1 MKVIAVYNFKGGVGK
16 TTMAVNLSYLS
27 GVDGSRTLIWD
38 LDPQASAS
46 FYLCVKPKIEGGA
59 KKMVKKKKGIESHFR
74 MTGYPNLDLLPAD
87 ISYRHMEEF
96 IHREKKPMDA
106 MHQIL
111 QPLRKQYDTVFLDCP
126 PGLSLVA
133 ENTFRAADILL
144 VPMIPTVLSLRAY
157 NGLVKFLRKKGPKK
171 LKVIPFFTL
180 VSPYK
185 PMHKTLSEAV
195 PRRNHAF
202 LKSYIPDS
210 SLIESMGVKRA
221 PIPSFARESK
231 AAEAYRTLWKEI
243 KYRLGM
249 QTD

>member
-16 TTMAVNLSYLS
+16 TTMAVNLAYLS
-27 GVDGSRTLIWD
+27 GIDGARSLIWD

-59 KKMVKKKKGIESHFR
+59 RKMVKKKKGLDGHLR

-87 ISYRHMEEF
+87 ISYRHMETF
-96 IHREKKPMDA
+96 INKEKKPLQA
-106 MHQIL
+106 IEKIL
-111 QPLRKQYDTVFLDCP
+111 HPLRKQYDNVILDCP

-133 ENTFRAADILL
+133 ENVFKSADILL

-157 NGLVKFLRKKGPKK
+157 NALVKFLRKKGPKK
-171 LKVIPFFTL
+171 LKVIPFFTM

-185 PMHKTLSEAV
+185 PMHQTLVDAV

-202 LKSYIPDS
+202 LKSFIPDS
-210 SLIESMGVKRA
+210 TVVESMGVKRA
-221 PIPSFARESK
+221 PVPSFARESK

-243 KYRLGM
+243 KYRAGM
-249 QTD
+249 RI